1 MANLALRG
9 VPNSM
14 YQTLKE
20 AAKRNHRSL
29 NGEILTRL
37 EASLRPAV
45 ADAEVILGRVEARA
59 PRLRVP
65 PLDDCLLGELK
76 DTGRE

>member
-9 VPNSM
+9 VPEGM

-37 EASLRPAV
+37 EASLRSSAT
-45 ADAEVILGRVEARA
+45 DAEVILARVAARTD
-59 PRLRVP
+59 RLRMP
-65 PLDDCLLGELK
+65 RFDDRLLSDLK
-76 DTGRE
+76 DTGRA

>member
-9 VPNSM
+9 VPEGM

-37 EASLRPAV
+37 EASLRSSAT
-45 ADAEVILGRVEARA
+45 DAEVILARVAARTA
-59 PRLRVP
+59 RLRMP
-65 PLDDCLLGELK
+65 RFDDRLLSDLK
-76 DTGRE
+76 DTGRA

>member
-9 VPNSM
+9 IPNGM
-14 YQTLKE
+14 YHTLKE

-37 EASLRPAV
+37 EASIRPTAT
-45 ADAEVILGRVEARA
+45 DSEVILTRVAARTA
-59 PRLRVP
+59 RLRVP
-65 PLDDCLLGELK
+65 QLDDRLLSELK
-76 DTGRE
+76 DTGRA

>member
-9 VPNSM
+9 VPEGM

-37 EASLRPAV
+37 EASLRSSAT
-45 ADAEVILGRVEARA
+45 DAEGIWARVAARNA
-59 PRLRVP
+59 RLRMP
-65 PLDDCLLGELK
+65 RFNDRLLSDLK
-76 DTGRE
+76 DTGRA